1 MELDRLS
8 VALRARTP
16 WEAMDL
22 GLSMARVWAR
32 PLWVGWIATVLLPA
46 AAIWLILWRHPL
58 WALLVCWWLRPVWDH
73 APLHVVSRALF
84 GGETDLR
91 GTVRAAAAHA
101 LRDAPGKLLWRRLA
115 PWRTLVA
122 PVTQL
127 EGLRGAAARRRRS
140 VLGRGL
146 GTHALWLTVLGG
158 LMEAVVAMGI
168 VGAVM
173 MTLPDEPRFALDVLT
188 DQLIDGDAPLWLR
201 LLVPAVSLS
210 AMTLV
215 EPLVVAAGFGL
226 YINRRTLLEGWDVEL
241 VFRRLAARLR
251 PVAKAVSALILTV
264 GLAGVAIRP
273 ALADPAPD
281 DAAVEAAVEAVLDD
295 PVFGEPRTE
304 TRWELRDYDFWDW
317 FQFDRDSEAASSG
330 LPGVGAVL
338 EVALWVLVG
347 ALLVGA
353 VLAVVTRFGGDGA
366 GPTGRRVALGALSGA
381 AGAAPPPASP
391 DDPPSLA
398 RALWAEGRRDEA
410 LAVLYGASVRW
421 LIDEAGV
428 EVPEGATEGE
438 VLRMARRAL
447 PPGPLDVFRRLTLA
461 WQQVAYAHRP
471 LGAADFEGL
480 CAAWPQLRAGGVA

>member
-1 MELDRLS
+1 VELDRLS
-8 VALRARTP
+8 VALRARSP

-22 GLSMARVWAR
+22 GLGMARVWAR
-32 PLWVGWIATVLLPA
+32 PLWAGWAATVLLPA
-46 AAIWLILWRHPL
+46 ALIWLLLWRHPL
-58 WALLVCWWLRPVWDH
+58 WALAVCWWLRPVWDH

-91 GTVRAAAAHA
+91 GTVRAAATHA

-127 EGLRGAAARRRRS
+127 EGLGGAAARRRRA

-146 GTHALWLTVLGG
+146 GTHALWLTLLGG
-158 LMEAVVAMGI
+158 MMEAVVAMGI

-173 MTLPDEPRFALDVLT
+173 MVLPDEPRFALDVLT

-251 PVAKAVSALILTV
+251 PAAKALGALCLVV
-264 GLAGVAIRP
+264 GLACAAGRP
-273 ALADPAPD
+273 ALADAGPD
-281 DAAVEAAVEAVLDD
+281 DAVVEAAIEEVLED

-317 FQFDRDSEAASSG
+317 FRSERDRDPALGG
-330 LPGVGAVL
+330 LPGVGVVL
-338 EVALWVLVG
+338 EVVLWVLVG

-353 VLAVVTRFGGDGA
+353 VLAVVTRFGGADA
-366 GPTGRRVALGALSGA
+366 GPAGRRVALGPLSGA
-381 AGAAPPPASP
+381 AGAAPLPPTP
-391 DDPPSLA
+391 DDPPTLA

-421 LIDEAGV
+421 LVDEAGV

-438 VLRMARRAL
+438 VLRLARRAL

-461 WQQVAYAHRP
+461 WQQVAYAHRA

-480 CAAWPQLRAGGVA
+480 CDAWPVLRAGGRP